1 MFLFFA
7 KEAKKMCLK
16 TIRTKSLKNPKTWI
30 FFFVKKCKILLCFYL
45 VHGCSQK
52 YGFVKKC
59 KILLCF
65 YLVHGCSQKYEV
77 WPCLFFF
84 CKISQKNVFEN
95 ILETKKTFEDYN
107 IEKLKKSKNWDFSKG
122 VSPWFGSKL

>member
-1 MFLFFA
+1 
-7 KEAKKMCLK
+7 MCLK

-30 FFFVKKCKILLCFYL
+30 FF
-45 VHGCSQK
+45 
-52 YGFVKKC
+52 FVKKC

-95 ILETKKTFEDYN
+95 ILETKKSFEDYN

>member
-1 MFLFFA
+1 M
-7 KEAKKMCLK
+7 
-16 TIRTKSLKNPKTWI
+16 LKN
-30 FFFVKKCKILLCFYL
+30 VKFCYVFIL

-95 ILETKKTFEDYN
+95 ILETKKSFEDYN